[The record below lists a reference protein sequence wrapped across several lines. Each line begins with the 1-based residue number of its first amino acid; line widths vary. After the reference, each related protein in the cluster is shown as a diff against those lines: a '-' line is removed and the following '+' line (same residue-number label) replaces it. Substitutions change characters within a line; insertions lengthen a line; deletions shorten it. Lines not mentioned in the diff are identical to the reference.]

1 MKVGVFHWST
11 GLAGGGE
18 YLVHYL
24 AKALDTKVY
33 TIVQGENKYGFEDI
47 SHLLPPI
54 LKQLRYIRSLDYLCW
69 SNIDVLDIDSFDVVI
84 TSGATARALIVP
96 EDVMHVHYLHS
107 PPRWLFDLWH
117 WRRKQK
123 SKILQTLIAPL
134 AEFFRIWDRAV
145 DANVDYYFVNSPIIK
160 QRLWKYYKREG
171 VVLYPPVECDKY
183 EFKEYGDFYL
193 HIGRLDP
200 EKRVRLAVDACL
212 KAKRKLILIG
222 IEGRDKETLKYVK
235 KLSETSPYIEYLGYV
250 SDKEKRKLLSECRA
264 VIYPPVAEDFGIVPI
279 EAIASG
285 KPVIVTDSGFP
296 KVLVK
301 QKRCGVIAKP
311 AVDDIAKAILE
322 LEKIE
327 WNPDELRS
335 KAREFDYETFKL
347 HLHFWLKK
355 WYDEFLGKIE
365 NCRVVL

>member
-1 MKVGVFHWST
+1 MKVGIFHWNT
-11 GLAGGGE
+11 GLGGGGE
-18 YLVHYL
+18 YLVYYL
-24 AKALDTKVY
+24 AKALKCKVY
-33 TIVQGENKYGFEDI
+33 TIVQNKNKYGFEDI
-47 SHLLPPI
+47 SYLLPPLI
-54 LKQLRYIRSLDYLCW
+54 KRLRFIKSLDYLCW
-69 SNIDVLDIDSFDVVI
+69 SNIDVSDIDDFDIVI
-84 TSGATARALIVP
+84 TSGATARSLVVP

-107 PPRWLFDLWH
+107 PPRWLWDLWH

-123 SKILQTLIAPL
+123 PKILQTLIAPI

-171 VVLYPPVECDKY
+171 VVLYPPVECNKY

-212 KAKRKLILIG
+212 KAKRKLILVG

-250 SDKEKRKLLSECRA
+250 SDKENRKLLSECRA
-264 VIYPPVAEDFGIVPI
+264 VIYPPIAEDFGIVPI

-285 KPVIVTDSGFP
+285 KPVIVMNSGFP
-296 KVLVK
+296 KLLVEHTK
-301 QKRCGVIAKP
+301 CGIITQPNVNDI
-311 AVDDIAKAILE
+311 VDAIFE
-322 LEKIE
+322 LEKKN
-327 WNPDELRS
+327 WDPDKLKE
-335 KAREFDYETFKL
+335 KAKNFDYENFKNRL
-347 HLHFWLKK
+347 QFWIKK
-355 WYDEFLGKIE
+355 WYSEFLGKMDFQG
-365 NCRVVL
+365 